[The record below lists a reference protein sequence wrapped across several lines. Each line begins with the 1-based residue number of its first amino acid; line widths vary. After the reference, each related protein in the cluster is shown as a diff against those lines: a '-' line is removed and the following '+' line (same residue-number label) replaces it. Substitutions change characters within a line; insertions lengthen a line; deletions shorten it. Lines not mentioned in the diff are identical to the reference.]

1 MILYQI
7 SIAIS
12 AELET
17 SKMNW
22 DFRPDQSDQSDP
34 KYQRNKTVGYK
45 EICLPASY
53 EAIIDGL
60 RLFQKQVVG
69 ILVHT
74 YDIDSV

>member
-22 DFRPDQSDQSDP
+22 DFRPDQSDP

-74 YDIDSV
+74 RDIDSV

>member
-53 EAIIDGL
+53 EAIIDGWN
-60 RLFQKQVVG
+60 FG
-69 ILVHT
+69 AHP
-74 YDIDSV
+74 